1 MSAVFERVVA
11 THHSVFVW
19 IKEMANFLGD
29 ERDFT
34 ETEILVGAVQQ
45 EISRKKGSFE
55 GGPV

>member
-11 THHSVFVW
+11 THHSVFDW
-19 IKEMANFLGD
+19 IKEIANFLGD

-34 ETEILVGAVQQ
+34 ETEILVGAVQV
-45 EISRKKGSFE
+45 EISGKKDSFE